1 MPKKWYVI
9 HTYSG
14 YEKKVKEMLEK
25 RIKAYKIEDHF
36 GEVLIP
42 TEDVEEIIRRKK
54 GERQVIKTSRN
65 FFPGY
70 LLIQM
75 DMDNDAWHLV
85 RNTPRVTGFIGSKT
99 KPIPIPDGGIDDLIL
114 KIKEGKLRPK
124 MKMNFEKGDNVVIIE
139 GPFLNFNGIVGEVKP
154 EKARLKVL
162 VSIFGRQTPI
172 ELEYSQAK
180 KVN

>member
-1 MPKKWYVI
+1 MSKKWYVL

-14 YEKKVKEMLEK
+14 YEKKVKEMLEE
-25 RIKAYKIEDHF
+25 RIKAFKKHDFF

-42 TEDVEEIIRRKK
+42 TEEVEELIRDKK
-54 GERQVIKTSRN
+54 GEKQTRKTARN

-75 DMDNDAWHLV
+75 EMDNDAWHLV
-85 RNTPRVTGFIGSKT
+85 RNTPKVTGFIGGKT
-99 KPIPIPDGGIDDLIL
+99 KPIPIPDDGVDGLIL

-124 MKMNFEKGDNVVIIE
+124 MKMVFEKGDDVVIVD
-139 GPFLNFNGIVGEVKP
+139 GPFSNFNAVVEEVKQ
-154 EKARLKVL
+154 EKLRLKVL

-172 ELEYSQAK
+172 EIEYSQVK

>member
-1 MPKKWYVI
+1 MSKKWYVL

-14 YEKKVKEMLEK
+14 YERKVMEMLEK
-25 RIKAYKIEDHF
+25 RIKAYKMKDLF

-42 TEDVEEIIRRKK
+42 SEDVEEIVKGRK
-54 GERQVIKTSRN
+54 GEKQVKKTLRN

-75 DMDNDAWHLV
+75 EMDNDAWHLV

-99 KPIPIPDGGIDDLIL
+99 KPIPIPDEGIDDLIL

-124 MKMNFEKGDNVVIIE
+124 MKMDFEKGDNVVIIE
-139 GPFLNFNGIVGEVKP
+139 GPFSNFNGIVGEVKP
-154 EKARLKVL
+154 EKVRLKVL

-172 ELEYSQAK
+172 ELEYSQVK